1 MLIFCK
7 LKFTKFTKI
16 GNIVE
21 INKKIGQKIK
31 VFRKKLG
38 LQANKLSELLNI
50 SPSYLNLIESGKRNI
65 DGDLLLRVCQE
76 LRIELSD
83 ITSDKEINL
92 NNAKIAISK
101 FSKNK
106 NIKNLDLKIG
116 PKIKAF
122 RRQLGLQ
129 ANKFAEQLKISPS
142 YLNLIES
149 GKRNIDGN
157 LLIKISQELRV
168 ELSDLTSKEDVNL
181 ENDITELL
189 DDQLFEGLDILGPEV
204 KDLVNTNPKIAKAL
218 IKLGDNFKQKDHE
231 IVNKVENISG
241 KIIDSRKAAFPGEV
255 ISDFLQENK
264 NFFPKLENFANN
276 IFEKVKQNNR
286 TRYIALCEF
295 LNSEYGIIVKDII
308 PEEGKPFSKIYKT
321 KEKEL
326 FLSDYLSIETKKL
339 HAAAQIAQEGASKEI
354 DEYLSTFSFPS
365 QEAKKLTR
373 VALLNYCGAAIL
385 MPYKLF
391 HKECKEL
398 KYDLE
403 LLQNTFA
410 TSFEQVAHRVTCL
423 QDPDLPGIPF
433 HFLRVDVAGNISKR
447 FSLSG
452 IEIPRYGG
460 ACPRWNVY
468 SAFSRPGVIQAAV
481 SKMTNGE
488 KYVCIARTVEKG
500 VGRYGQKKSMLS
512 IGLGCEAKY
521 AKDFVYTENLDLN
534 DKKSELPIGVSCRTC
549 DRLDCS
555 QRAFP
560 PLHKKFDIDINS
572 RGVSVY
578 VSE

>member
-1 MLIFCK
+1 MSENTDIIIGR
-7 LKFTKFTKI
+7 KI
-16 GNIVE
+16 RD
-21 INKKIGQKIK
+21 
-31 VFRKKLG
+31 FRRKLG
-38 LQANKLSELLNI
+38 LQAKKLSELLSI
-50 SPSYLNLIESGKRNI
+50 SPTYLNLIESGKRRI
-65 DGDLLLRVCQE
+65 DGELLLKVCNE
-76 LRIELSD
+76 LRIEMSD
-83 ITSDKEINL
+83 LIDDKLVDLDNS
-92 NNAKIAISK
+92 KKAI
-101 FSKNK
+101 
-106 NIKNLDLKIG
+106 IKNSNVADLKKTNLKIG

-122 RRQLGLQ
+122 RRQLGIQ
-129 ANKFAEQLKISPS
+129 ANKLSEQIGISAS

-149 GKRNIDGN
+149 GKRNVDSN
-157 LLIKISQELRV
+157 LIIKICSELRINV
-168 ELSDLTSKEDVNL
+168 SDLTSKSDLNL
-181 ENDITELL
+181 ENDISELL
-189 DDQLFEGLDILGPEV
+189 SDEIFEDLDILGPEV
-204 KDLVNTNPKIAKAL
+204 KDLVASNPKMAKAL
-218 IKLGDNFKQKDHE
+218 IKLGDNFKQKDHD

-241 KIIDSRKAAFPGEV
+241 KIIDSRRAAFPGEV
-255 ISDFLQENK
+255 IADFLQENK
-264 NFFPKLENFANN
+264 NYFPKLEEFAND
-276 IFEKVKQNNR
+276 IFKEVKQNNR

-295 LNSEYGIIVKDII
+295 LKRKYGVQVKDVI
-308 PEEGKPFSKIYKT
+308 PEEGKPFSKIYKE
-321 KEKEL
+321 KEKVL
-326 FLSDYLSIETKKL
+326 LLSDYISLETKKL
-339 HAAAQIAQEGASKEI
+339 YAAAQIAHIGAKDQI
-354 DEYLSTFSFPS
+354 NFYLSNFKFPS
-365 QEAKKLTR
+365 NEAKELSR
-373 VALLNYCGAAIL
+373 IALLNYCGAAIL
-385 MPYKLF
+385 MPYELF
-391 HKECKEL
+391 HKECKNL

-423 QDPDLPGIPF
+423 QDPKLPGIPF

-447 FSLSG
+447 LSLSG

-481 SKMTNGE
+481 SKMSNGE

-521 AKDFVYTENLDLN
+521 AKDFIYTENLDLN

-560 PLHKKFDIDINS
+560 PLHKKFDVDVNA

-578 VSE
+578 VSD

>member
-1 MLIFCK
+1 MEINN
-7 LKFTKFTKI
+7 KI
-16 GNIVE
+16 GP
-21 INKKIGQKIK
+21 KIK
-31 VFRKKLG
+31 TFRQKLG
-38 LQANKLSELLNI
+38 LQANKLAEQLNI
-50 SPSYLNLIESGKRNI
+50 SPSYLNLIEGGKRNI
-65 DGDLLLRVCQE
+65 DADLLLRICQE
-76 LRIELSD
+76 LRIELADLQS
-83 ITSDKEINL
+83 EINIDL
-92 NNAKIAISK
+92 KNSKIAISK
-101 FSKNK
+101 FSKDK
-106 NIKNLDLKIG
+106 NIKKLDLKIG

-129 ANKFAEQLKISPS
+129 ANKFAEQINISPS

-149 GKRNIDGN
+149 GKRNIDGD
-157 LLIKISQELRV
+157 LLIKISKELRV
-168 ELSDLTSKEDVNL
+168 EVSDLTSKAEINL
-181 ENDITELL
+181 ENNISELL
-189 DDQLFEGLDILGPEV
+189 DDQLFDDLDILGPEV

-231 IVNKVENISG
+231 MINKVENLSG
-241 KIIDSRKAAFPGEV
+241 KIIDSRKASFPGEV
-255 ISDFLQENK
+255 ISDFLQEKK
-264 NFFPKLENFANN
+264 NYFPKLEDFANK
-276 IFEKVKQNNR
+276 IFDRVQKNNR

-295 LNSEYGIIVKDII
+295 LKSEYSILVKDVI
-308 PEEGKPFSKIYKT
+308 PEDGKPFSKIFN
-321 KEKEL
+321 KEKKEL
-326 FLSDYLSIETKKL
+326 LLSDYNSLETKKL
-339 HAAAQIAQEGASKEI
+339 HAAAQIAQEGAI
-354 DEYLSTFSFPS
+354 DIINDYLSEFKFPS
-365 QEAKKLTR
+365 DESKSLTQI
-373 VALLNYCGAAIL
+373 ALLNYCGAAIL
-385 MPYKLF
+385 MPYGLF
-391 HKECKEL
+391 HSECKKL

-423 QDPDLPGIPF
+423 QDPKLPGIPF
-433 HFLRVDVAGNISKR
+433 HMLRVDIAGNISKR

-468 SAFSRPGVIQAAV
+468 SAFTRPGVIQAAV

-500 VGRYGQKKSMLS
+500 VGRFGQSKSILS

-521 AKDFVYTENLDLN
+521 AKEFVYTENINLN
-534 DKKSELPIGVSCRTC
+534 DKKTEIPIGVSCRTC

-560 PLHKKFDIDINS
+560 PLHKKFDVDINA

-578 VSE
+578 VSDK

>member
-1 MLIFCK
+1 MEINS
-7 LKFTKFTKI
+7 KI
-16 GNIVE
+16 GD
-21 INKKIGQKIK
+21 KIRS
-31 VFRKKLG
+31 FRKKLG
-38 LQANKLSELLNI
+38 LQAKKLAEQLSI
-50 SPSYLNLIESGKRNI
+50 SPSYLNLIESGKRSI
-65 DGDLLLRVCQE
+65 DAELLLKICQE

-83 ITSDKEINL
+83 LKSEKEISLENSKL
-92 NNAKIAISK
+92 AISK
-101 FSKNK
+101 FSKEK
-106 NIKNLDLKIG
+106 NIKKLDLKIG

-129 ANKFAEQLKISPS
+129 ANKFAEQLSISPS

-149 GKRNIDGN
+149 GKRKIDGD
-157 LLIKISQELRV
+157 LLIKISKELRV
-168 ELSDLTSKEDVNL
+168 NLSDLTSKNDLNL
-181 ENDITELL
+181 ENDISELL
-189 DDQLFEGLDILGPEV
+189 DDQLFEDLDILGPEV

-231 IVNKVENISG
+231 IINKVENISG
-241 KIIDSRKAAFPGEV
+241 KIIDSRKTSFPGEV

-264 NFFPKLENFANN
+264 NYFPKLEDFANM
-276 IFEKVKQNNR
+276 IFEKVQKNNR
-286 TRYIALCEF
+286 TRYVALCDF
-295 LNSEYGIIVKDII
+295 LKKEYSIVVKDII
-308 PEEGKPFSKIYKT
+308 PEEKKPFSKVFNKNS
-321 KEKEL
+321 KEL
-326 FLSDYLSIETKKL
+326 LLSDYNSLETKKL
-339 HAAAQIAQEGASKEI
+339 HAAAQIAQEGAI
-354 DEYLSTFSFPS
+354 DIINDYLSKFKFPS
-365 QEAKKLTR
+365 QESKKLTQ

-391 HKECKEL
+391 HSECKKL
-398 KYDLE
+398 KYDLQ

-423 QDPDLPGIPF
+423 QDSKLPGIPF
-433 HFLRVDVAGNISKR
+433 HFLRVDMAGNISKR

-468 SAFSRPGVIQAAV
+468 SAFTRPGVIQAAV

-500 VGRYGQKKSMLS
+500 VGRYGQSKSILS

-521 AKDFVYTENLDLN
+521 AKEFVYTENLDIS
-534 DKKSELPIGVSCRTC
+534 DKKTEIPIGVSCRTC

-560 PLHKKFDIDINS
+560 PLHKKFDVDINT

-578 VSE
+578 VNDNN

>member
-1 MLIFCK
+1 MSENTDIIIGR
-7 LKFTKFTKI
+7 KI
-16 GNIVE
+16 RD
-21 INKKIGQKIK
+21 
-31 VFRKKLG
+31 FRRKLG
-38 LQANKLSELLNI
+38 LQAKKLSELLSI
-50 SPSYLNLIESGKRNI
+50 SPTYLNLIESGKRRI
-65 DGDLLLRVCQE
+65 DGELLLKVCNE
-76 LRIELSD
+76 LRIEMSD
-83 ITSDKEINL
+83 LIDDKLVDLDNS
-92 NNAKIAISK
+92 KKAI
-101 FSKNK
+101 
-106 NIKNLDLKIG
+106 IKNSNVADLKKTNLKIG

-122 RRQLGLQ
+122 RRQLGIQ
-129 ANKFAEQLKISPS
+129 ANKLSEQIGISAS

-149 GKRNIDGN
+149 GKRNVDSN
-157 LLIKISQELRV
+157 LIIKICSELRINV
-168 ELSDLTSKEDVNL
+168 SDLTSKSDLNL
-181 ENDITELL
+181 ENDISELL
-189 DDQLFEGLDILGPEV
+189 SDEIFEDLDILGPEV
-204 KDLVNTNPKIAKAL
+204 KDLVASNPKMAKAL
-218 IKLGDNFKQKDHE
+218 IKLGDNFKQKDHD

-241 KIIDSRKAAFPGEV
+241 KIIDSRRAAFPGEV
-255 ISDFLQENK
+255 IADFLQENK
-264 NFFPKLENFANN
+264 NYFPKLEEFAND
-276 IFEKVKQNNR
+276 IFQEVKQNNR

-295 LNSEYGIIVKDII
+295 LKRQYDVQVKDVI
-308 PEEGKPFSKIYKT
+308 PEEGKPFSKIYKE
-321 KEKEL
+321 KEKVL
-326 FLSDYLSIETKKL
+326 LLSDYISLETKKL
-339 HAAAQIAQEGASKEI
+339 YAAAQIAHIGAKDQI
-354 DEYLSTFSFPS
+354 NFYLSNFKFPS
-365 QEAKKLTR
+365 NEAKELSR
-373 VALLNYCGAAIL
+373 IALLNYCGAAIL
-385 MPYKLF
+385 MPYELF
-391 HKECKEL
+391 HKECKNL

-423 QDPDLPGIPF
+423 QDPKLPGIPF

-447 FSLSG
+447 LSLSG

-481 SKMTNGE
+481 SKMSNGE

-521 AKDFVYTENLDLN
+521 AKDFIYTENLDLN

-560 PLHKKFDIDINS
+560 PLHKKFDVDVNA

-578 VSE
+578 VSD

>member
-1 MLIFCK
+1 MSENTDIIIGR
-7 LKFTKFTKI
+7 KI
-16 GNIVE
+16 RD
-21 INKKIGQKIK
+21 
-31 VFRKKLG
+31 FRRKLG
-38 LQANKLSELLNI
+38 LQAKKLSELLSI
-50 SPSYLNLIESGKRNI
+50 SPTYLNLIESGKRRI
-65 DGDLLLRVCQE
+65 DGELLLKVCNE
-76 LRIELSD
+76 LRIEMSD
-83 ITSDKEINL
+83 LIDDKLVDLDNS
-92 NNAKIAISK
+92 KKAI
-101 FSKNK
+101 
-106 NIKNLDLKIG
+106 IKNSNVADLKKTNLKIG

-122 RRQLGLQ
+122 RRQLGIQ
-129 ANKFAEQLKISPS
+129 ANKLSEQIGISAS

-149 GKRNIDGN
+149 GKRNVDSN
-157 LLIKISQELRV
+157 LIIKICSELRINV
-168 ELSDLTSKEDVNL
+168 SDLTSKSDLNL
-181 ENDITELL
+181 ENDISELL
-189 DDQLFEGLDILGPEV
+189 SDEIFEDLDILGPEV
-204 KDLVNTNPKIAKAL
+204 KDLVASNPKIAKAL
-218 IKLGDNFKQKDHE
+218 IKLGDNFKQKDHD

-241 KIIDSRKAAFPGEV
+241 KIIDSRRAAFPGEV
-255 ISDFLQENK
+255 IADFLQENK
-264 NFFPKLENFANN
+264 NYFPKLEEFAND
-276 IFEKVKQNNR
+276 IFQEVKQNNR

-295 LNSEYGIIVKDII
+295 LKRKYGVQVKDVI
-308 PEEGKPFSKIYKT
+308 PEEGKPFSKIYKE
-321 KEKEL
+321 KEKVL
-326 FLSDYLSIETKKL
+326 LLSDYISLETKKL
-339 HAAAQIAQEGASKEI
+339 YAAAQIAHIGAKDQI
-354 DEYLSTFSFPS
+354 NFYLSNFKFPS
-365 QEAKKLTR
+365 NEAKELSR
-373 VALLNYCGAAIL
+373 IALLNYCGAAIL
-385 MPYKLF
+385 MPYELF
-391 HKECKEL
+391 HKECKNL

-423 QDPDLPGIPF
+423 QDPKLPGIPF

-447 FSLSG
+447 LSLSG

-481 SKMTNGE
+481 SKMSNGE

-521 AKDFVYTENLDLN
+521 AKDFIYTENLDLN

-560 PLHKKFDIDINS
+560 PLHKKFDVDVNA

-578 VSE
+578 VSD

>member
-1 MLIFCK
+1 M
-7 LKFTKFTKI
+7 
-16 GNIVE
+16 
-21 INKKIGQKIK
+21 
-31 VFRKKLG
+31 
-38 LQANKLSELLNI
+38 QANKLAEELNI
-50 SPSYLNLIESGKRNI
+50 SPSYLNLIEKGKRKI
-65 DGDLLLRVCQE
+65 DGDLLLKVCE
-76 LRIELSD
+76 KLRI
-83 ITSDKEINL
+83 
-92 NNAKIAISK
+92 
-101 FSKNK
+101 
-106 NIKNLDLKIG
+106 
-116 PKIKAF
+116 
-122 RRQLGLQ
+122 
-129 ANKFAEQLKISPS
+129 
-142 YLNLIES
+142 
-149 GKRNIDGN
+149 
-157 LLIKISQELRV
+157 
-168 ELSDLTSKEDVNL
+168 ELSDLTSKTDLNL
-181 ENDITELL
+181 ENNISELL
-189 DDQLFEGLDILGPEV
+189 SDELFEDLDILGPEV

-264 NFFPKLENFANN
+264 NFFPKLENFANA

-286 TRYIALCEF
+286 TRYIALCDF
-295 LNSEYGIIVKDII
+295 LKNEYGITVKDVI
-308 PEEGKPFSKIYKT
+308 PEEGKPFSKIFKA
-321 KEKEL
+321 KQKEL
-326 FLSDYLSIETKKL
+326 FLSDYLSLETKKL
-339 HAAAQIAQEGASKEI
+339 HAAAQISQEGASKEI
-354 DEYLSTFSFPS
+354 EEYLSTFNFPS
-365 QEAKKLTR
+365 EEAKKLTR

-423 QDPDLPGIPF
+423 QDPSLPGIPF

-500 VGRYGQKKSMLS
+500 VGRYGQKKSILS

-534 DKKSELPIGVSCRTC
+534 DKKSELAIGVSCRTC